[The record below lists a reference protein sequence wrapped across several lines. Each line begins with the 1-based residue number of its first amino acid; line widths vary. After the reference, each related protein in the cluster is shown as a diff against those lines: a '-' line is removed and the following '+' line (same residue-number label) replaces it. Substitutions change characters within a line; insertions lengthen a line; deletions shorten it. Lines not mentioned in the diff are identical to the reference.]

1 MDRHASERHP
11 LPPSRGTW
19 GNGMIKSAGTALL
32 AASLAVGCTSQ
43 SSESR
48 AASPNISIAWDAGEA
63 VRHVFTE
70 GCLKAVEANRPI
82 KETIDRGVALSRVRP
97 LDVSPMDGD
106 PPGTPA
112 YAVISGASVVMTGT
126 GERCSVAASGGD
138 GLKMRAMLLE
148 VLDGQQAGWRVITP
162 TSASD
167 QTQDASVMHDIR
179 CRPIPGGVMVAQI
192 VTAPGMPRPLQ
203 AIVFRSSEAA
213 CAS

>member
-1 MDRHASERHP
+1 
-11 LPPSRGTW
+11 
-19 GNGMIKSAGTALL
+19 MIKSAGTVLL
-32 AASLAVGCTSQ
+32 AVSLAVGCTSQ
-43 SSESR
+43 GSESR
-48 AASPNISIAWDAGEA
+48 AASPNMSIAWDAGEA

-70 GCLKAVEANRPI
+70 GCLRAVEANRPI

-148 VLDGQQAGWRVITP
+148 VLDVQQTGWRVLDELP
-162 TSASD
+162 FARPEWD
-167 QTQDASVMHDIR
+167 KNWKHDLR
-179 CRPIPGGVMVAQI
+179 CRPISDGVMVAQI

-203 AIVFRSSEAA
+203 AFVFRSRESNCPAA
-213 CAS
+213 GASR

>member
-1 MDRHASERHP
+1 
-11 LPPSRGTW
+11 
-19 GNGMIKSAGTALL
+19 MIKSAGTALL

-112 YAVISGASVVMTGT
+112 YAVISG
-126 GERCSVAASGGD
+126 RCPWFLAA
-138 GLKMRAMLLE
+138 L
-148 VLDGQQAGWRVITP
+148 
-162 TSASD
+162 
-167 QTQDASVMHDIR
+167 
-179 CRPIPGGVMVAQI
+179 
-192 VTAPGMPRPLQ
+192 
-203 AIVFRSSEAA
+203 
-213 CAS
+213 